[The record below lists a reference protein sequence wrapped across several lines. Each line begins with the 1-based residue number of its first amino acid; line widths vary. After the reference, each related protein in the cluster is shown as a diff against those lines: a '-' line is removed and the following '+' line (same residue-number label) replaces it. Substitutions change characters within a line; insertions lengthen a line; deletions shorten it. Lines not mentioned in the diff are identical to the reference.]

1 MSGVIST
8 KALSSP
14 DVTYAVM
21 FLSWQ
26 GALYVVVCL
35 VGVKAVVGVVGSVS
49 FSVVISGVVN
59 LVVDDLAGV
68 DKSM

>member
-1 MSGVIST
+1 M
-8 KALSSP
+8 
-14 DVTYAVM
+14 
-21 FLSWQ
+21 
-26 GALYVVVCL
+26 VVCL

-59 LVVDDLAGV
+59 LVVDDDLAGV

>member
-1 MSGVIST
+1 M
-8 KALSSP
+8 
-14 DVTYAVM
+14 
-21 FLSWQ
+21 
-26 GALYVVVCL
+26 VVCL